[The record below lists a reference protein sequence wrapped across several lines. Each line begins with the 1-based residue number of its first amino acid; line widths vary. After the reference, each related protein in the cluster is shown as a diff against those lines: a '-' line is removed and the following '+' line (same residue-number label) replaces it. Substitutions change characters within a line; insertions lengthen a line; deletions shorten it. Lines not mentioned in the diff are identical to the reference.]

1 MGTEALL
8 LNRVV
13 RFRLGIS
20 MFIIG
25 RSQAGSG
32 GCGLMVSKPVI
43 DETPAGQGTTLID
56 QFAKS
61 AGPARPLPEVAFDVG
76 HATRQLCLYPARAG
90 YDLQEELDFL
100 TYRAMEPN
108 VFFSGRFLAPAMPRL
123 EDRVIRLLTVRD
135 EDSRRSRLRLL
146 MPFSVERPRFR
157 RSGRHPRLVE
167 PVRPSRYAACRCRGA
182 LPRRSTTCWKASPR
196 PAAGLPG
203 VLVLPDTRID
213 GPVMELLRAVAVA
226 RGLPVTVSDIQQRP
240 MLASSDDG
248 ETYLKRSISK
258 EHLRE
263 MRRQWRR
270 LEGAGVLVH
279 KVARQPAEVRAGLEA
294 FLALEA
300 AGWKGQRRSAMVAD
314 RYRAAFAREA
324 VTNLADNDH
333 VRIHSLE
340 LDGKPIA
347 ILVVFVMGGEAYTW
361 KTAYDEA
368 FAAFSPG
375 KLLVQKLTEQHL
387 DDANIQRTDSCA
399 VPDHPIM
406 SRFWQERSTMGTMII
421 GLAPERD
428 RDVRQTA
435 KQMHLY
441 RNTRNF
447 ARVVRDRLRAMA
459 RRNSIAR

>member
-1 MGTEALL
+1 
-8 LNRVV
+8 
-13 RFRLGIS
+13 
-20 MFIIG
+20 
-25 RSQAGSG
+25 
-32 GCGLMVSKPVI
+32 MVSKPVL

-61 AGPARPLPEVAFDVG
+61 ASPARPLPEVAFDVG
-76 HATRQLCLYPARAG
+76 HATRQLCLYPARSG

-100 TYRAMEPN
+100 AYRAMEPN

-146 MPFSVERPRFR
+146 MPFSVERPGFAGPAVIRAWSSPF
-157 RSGRHPRLVE
+157 GPLGTPLVDAE
-167 PVRPSRYAACRCRGA
+167 GAAETLDHLLEGLA
-182 LPRRSTTCWKASPR
+182 R

-226 RGLPVTVSDIQQRP
+226 RGLPVTVAEVQHRP
-240 MLASSDDG
+240 MLASVDDG

-270 LEGAGVLVH
+270 LAGAGDLIH

-300 AGWKGQRRSAMVAD
+300 SGWKGQRRSAMVAD

-347 ILVVFVMGGEAYTW
+347 ILVVFVMGGDAYTW

-387 DDANIQRTDSCA
+387 DDPNIQRTDSCA

-406 SRFWQERSTMGTMII
+406 SRFWQERSTMGTMIV

-459 RRNSIAR
+459 RRNSTSR